1 MSFMSTELEP
11 SIDEQDLAPEPE
23 YRALS
28 PAAVLAL
35 GLGLFSA
42 LAFVDWVWALFPA
55 VGLVTGIR
63 AWRKIRSRPNE
74 LTGAP
79 LALIGALLSIVCWI
93 GGWSLLA
100 YQYTHE
106 VPPGY
111 ARISYEELQ
120 PDPQVAGESIPQTAL
135 ALDGKQVFIKGY
147 VYPTERKTG
156 LIRFTLCR
164 DQGTCCFGGNPK
176 LTDRIQVSVA
186 DQRGVDFFSWQYHVA
201 GTFRVRPSN
210 DPSGMK
216 AIYYLDDAQVV
227 Q

>member
-1 MSFMSTELEP
+1 MSTELE
-11 SIDEQDLAPEPE
+11 SKLELEDDLTAEPE

-35 GLGLFSA
+35 GLGLLSV
-42 LAFVDWVWALFPA
+42 LAFFDWVWALFPA

-63 AWRKIRSRPNE
+63 AWRKIRNRPEE

-79 LALIGALLSIVCWI
+79 LAMIGLILSLLCWV

-100 YQYTHE
+100 YQYATE

-120 PDPQVAGESIPQTAL
+120 PDPKVTGEAIPRSAL
-135 ALDGKQVFIKGY
+135 ELDGKQVFIKGY
-147 VYPTERKTG
+147 VYPTEQKTG
-156 LIRFTLCR
+156 LKRFTLCR

-186 DQRGVDFFSWQYHVA
+186 DQRGVNFYSWQYRVA
-201 GTFRVRPSN
+201 GTFRVRPAS
-210 DPSGMK
+210 DPNGLA
-216 AIYYLDDAQVV
+216 AIYYLEDAQVIH
-227 Q
+227 